1 MIEFVHAMCSD
12 AEFKASG
19 CRQIPSCGFEFILLF
34 LQGPGHRPESFMYIP
49 WDLRLIQFDAG
60 GTGAGGALVLLASI
74 A

>member
-1 MIEFVHAMCSD
+1 MHESLRRDMLPLWDYIIRIQYRLAV
-12 AEFKASG
+12 
-19 CRQIPSCGFEFILLF
+19 
-34 LQGPGHRPESFMYIP
+34 LQGPGHRPEAFMYIP

>member
-1 MIEFVHAMCSD
+1 MRRLENSVTMLQVFVLYNS
-12 AEFKASG
+12 
-19 CRQIPSCGFEFILLF
+19 LV